1 MNSCPAQESAELHPL
16 FWLAFCLVGGTAGF
30 RGEPAAAFFVSGE
43 NLVGGGI
50 FPYAHR
56 KKSGDKRNYWNI
68 EKRNESVIL

>member
-43 NLVGGGI
+43 NLVGGD
-50 FPYAHR
+50 FP
-56 KKSGDKRNYWNI
+56 I
-68 EKRNESVIL
+68 CPQEEKRGQKELLEHREEE